1 MGSSTNL
8 CCSGH
13 PPKLDEQGKHAVM
26 QEVLKDY
33 KKPFPQIAK
42 DMPADI
48 STAIV
53 RKVAD
58 SKGYHCQVAHKV
70 PFLATHQKKKRLEWA
85 EDFDGID
92 AKEWNNLLSSDECYV
107 QLDDSN
113 G

>member
-1 MGSSTNL
+1 
-8 CCSGH
+8 
-13 PPKLDEQGKHAVM
+13 M
-26 QEVLKDY
+26 QLLKDC

-58 SKGYHCQVAHKV
+58 SKGYHHQVAHKH
-70 PFLATHQKKKRLEWA
+70 HQKRLEWV
-85 EDFDGID
+85 EGFDGID
-92 AKEWNNLLSSDECYV
+92 VREWDNLLSLDKCYV

-113 G
+113 GRVFIM